1 LKLRKNSE
9 GELLMDKTGDKKK
22 HKKST
27 TVVIIFINILAVAFF
42 LMIILPVYTSAKT
55 LGAEAGVAT
64 GKLVGAAIGSFNG
77 VTVEYQKGLDEGKV
91 EGLSAKDTKVE
102 MQNTMNE
109 VSRLEVLVTNFKVN
123 NYHEVGDKYAALY
136 FLKAEATFTVDLS
149 ECDVSMSEDNTTLIV
164 TLPQPEV
171 TVYFDDSCIEKAKE
185 YQKYFFSGSA
195 EDGFDAYINSMANL
209 EKETQK
215 SLQKDENMMQTAKNS
230 AENQIKELATGV
242 CMNGE
247 KIEIIWEK

>member
-1 LKLRKNSE
+1 LKSRKNSE
-9 GELLMDKTGDKKK
+9 GELLLYKPEDKKK
-22 HKKST
+22 HKKLT
-27 TVVIIFINILAVAFF
+27 IWVIRFMLILAVLF
-42 LMIILPVYTSAKT
+42 LVMIIRSAYKSAKT
-55 LGAEAGVAT
+55 LGTEFGTAS
-64 GKLVGAAIGSFNG
+64 GKMVGAAVGSFNG
-77 VTVEYQKGLDEGKV
+77 VTVEYQKGLSDGKV
-91 EGLSAKDTKVE
+91 EGLSAKDTEVE
-102 MQNTMNE
+102 MQNTMDE

-136 FLKAEATFTVDLS
+136 FLKAEATYTVDLS

-171 TVYFDDSCIEKAKE
+171 TVYFDDSCVEKAIE
-185 YQKYFFSGSA
+185 YQKYFFNGSA

-209 EKETQK
+209 EKDTQTG
-215 SLQKDENMMQTAKNS
+215 LQNDENMMRTAKNS